1 MTYLLLQIFICLLIA
16 FVIGLL
22 IGWWIGRRNCA
33 ARVSELEA
41 EVSDL
46 NAALTRCEGAKS
58 AVGASASGGGAAAGK
73 AAGAAPL
80 TAAAPIAAAIPIP
93 IPTEPDDLKKVWGIG
108 PKMEE
113 VLNGAGID
121 TFAELSQ
128 TSVERLREIVSA
140 YGSKRLTDIANEEVW
155 PDQAAMAARG
165 DWDELKEY
173 QNKLSWREGGG
184 KPTS

>member
-1 MTYLLLQIFICLLIA
+1 MSYLLAQIFICLLIA
-16 FVIGLL
+16 FLIGLI

-41 EVSDL
+41 EVADL
-46 NAALTRCEGAKS
+46 NAALTKCEAARS
-58 AVGASASGGGAAAGK
+58 AAGASASAAKSATGAAS
-73 AAGAAPL
+73 GAAL
-80 TAAAPIAAAIPIP
+80 AAAAMPVAAA

-121 TFAELSQ
+121 TFAELSR
-128 TSVERLREIVSA
+128 TSVERLREIVAA

-155 PDQAAMAARG
+155 MVTALA
-165 DWDELKEY
+165 
-173 QNKLSWREGGG
+173 
-184 KPTS
+184 

>member
-1 MTYLLLQIFICLLIA
+1 MPYLFLQIFICLLIA
-16 FVIGLL
+16 FLIGLL

-41 EVSDL
+41 EVADL
-46 NAALTRCEGAKS
+46 NAALTKCEAAKS
-58 AVGASASGGGAAAGK
+58 AVGASSATPAARAVGG
-73 AAGAAPL
+73 AAGAA
-80 TAAAPIAAAIPIP
+80 AVAAAAIPS
-93 IPTEPDDLKKVWGIG
+93 EPDDLKKIWGIG

-121 TFAELSQ
+121 TFAELSR
-128 TSVERLREIVSA
+128 TSLERLREIVAA

-155 PDQAAMAARG
+155 AEQAAMAARG
-165 DWDELKEY
+165 DWDELKKY
-173 QNKLSWREGGG
+173 QDQLSWREGGG

>member
-1 MTYLLLQIFICLLIA
+1 MPYLLLQIFICLLIA
-16 FVIGLL
+16 FLIGLF

-46 NAALTRCEGAKS
+46 HAALTKCEAARS
-58 AVGASASGGGAAAGK
+58 AAA
-73 AAGAAPL
+73 AAMPPAVAMPPAAPMP
-80 TAAAPIAAAIPIP
+80 AAAPIPS
-93 IPTEPDDLKKVWGIG
+93 EPDDLKQIWGIG

-121 TFAELSQ
+121 TFAELSR
-128 TSVERLREIVSA
+128 TSVARIREIVAA
-140 YGSKRLTDIANEEVW
+140 YGTKRLTDIANEEVW
-155 PDQAAMAARG
+155 PEQAAMAARG
-165 DWDELKEY
+165 DWDELKKY
-173 QNKLSWREGGG
+173 QEQLSWREGGG